1 MTIVGDVVTLRN
13 QISLKE
19 RKPLHGK
26 KVLFAAATNKKAQSK
41 KLQESGA
48 EIYQIP
54 TFKKKEY
61 TVTSEQINKILTL
74 IVLYFVPLTV

>member
-13 QISLKE
+13 QISWKE

-26 KVLFAAATNKKAQSK
+26 KVLFAQQIKSAIKQ

-54 TFKKKEY
+54 TFKRKN
-61 TVTSEQINKILTL
+61 TQ
-74 IVLYFVPLTV
+74 